1 MTFCFFFDRINYMNS
16 KKRHG
21 RFNTFYGRFMTV
33 RPFFL
38 GKSCIVDSDKGESQN
53 KKKC

>member
-1 MTFCFFFDRINYMNS
+1 MTVCFFFDRINYMNS

-33 RPFFL
+33 CRLPRL
-38 GKSCIVDSDKGESQN
+38 LTQQGLTTIERVNNAG
-53 KKKC
+53 

>member
-1 MTFCFFFDRINYMNS
+1 MTVCFFFDRINYMNS

-33 RPFFL
+33 RPFF
-38 GKSCIVDSDKGESQN
+38 GKIVYGRFRQRRKP
-53 KKKC
+53 K